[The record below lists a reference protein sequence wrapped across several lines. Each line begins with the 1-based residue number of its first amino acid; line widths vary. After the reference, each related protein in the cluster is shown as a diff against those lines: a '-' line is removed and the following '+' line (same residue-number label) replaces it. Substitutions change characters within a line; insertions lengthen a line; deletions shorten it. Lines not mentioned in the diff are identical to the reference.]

1 MVKMGM
7 AYMRLQECGYRLRET
22 WKEEEGISLDRWS
35 SCWIRALSMPSESF
49 GHRAECLDKVLEF
62 A

>member
-22 WKEEEGISLDRWS
+22 WKEEGISLDRWS
-35 SCWIRALSMPSESF
+35 YCWIRALSMPNESF